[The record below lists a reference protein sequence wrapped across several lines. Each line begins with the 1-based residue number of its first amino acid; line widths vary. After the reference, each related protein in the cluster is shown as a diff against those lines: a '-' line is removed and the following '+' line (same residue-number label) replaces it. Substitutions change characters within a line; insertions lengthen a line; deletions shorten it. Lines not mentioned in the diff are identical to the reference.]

1 MYNLICIRKQ
11 INERP
16 SSIAALMKNIQLKV
30 FRFLFNYDAFN
41 VYTASSDETVVPKEH
56 YHVI

>member
-41 VYTASSDETVVPKEH
+41 VYTASSDETVVPK
-56 YHVI
+56 